1 MPTAQTL
8 HCPNCGAAVSTD
20 SSKCV
25 YCHARL
31 ATVACP
37 SCFGMMFVGEK
48 FCSHCGAVAQRNETG
63 PDGKM
68 LCPKCAETPMHTVQ
82 VGKCHFWECPACDG
96 MWLDAT
102 TLQQICAEKD
112 AQAAVIGMP
121 TAPREPMHVE
131 ANFRYVPCP
140 VCQQLMNRVNFARMS
155 GVIVDVCKA
164 HGTWFDK
171 DELRRLVEFIRA
183 GGLEKARARQNQEL
197 VEQNERL
204 KNAGNAGIP
213 ESMRGAVEAE
223 WRGGRS
229 DYSGVDAILDFASFI
244 ATLLK

>member
-8 HCPNCGAAVSTD
+8 HCPNCGAAVSSD

-25 YCHARL
+25 YCNARL
-31 ATVACP
+31 ATVSCP
-37 SCFGMMFVGEK
+37 SCFGMMFIGEK
-48 FCSHCGAVAQRNETG
+48 FCSHCGAVAHRTETG

-68 LCPKCAETPMHTVQ
+68 LCPKCGEQEMKTIQ
-82 VGKCHFWECPACDG
+82 VGKSHFWECPACDG

-102 TLQQICAEKD
+102 TLQQICAEKEE
-112 AQAAVIGMP
+112 QAAVIGMP
-121 TAPREPMHVE
+121 TEPREPVHVDT
-131 ANFRYVPCP
+131 NFKYVPCP
-140 VCQQLMNRVNFARMS
+140 VCTQLMNRVNFARMS

-183 GGLEKARARQNQEL
+183 GGLDKARARQNADLEAQH
-197 VEQNERL
+197 ERL

-213 ESMRGAVEAE
+213 ASMRAAVEGE
-223 WRGGRS
+223 WSSGRS
-229 DYSGVDAILDFASFI
+229 DHSSVDAILDFASFI